1 MPVNVDVGNS
11 IINTFLAGHQMAF
24 ETQKHQEELAK
35 EKFSQE
41 LQTKKYQ
48 EDIRQFN
55 EQAKRVQEQFTA
67 EQTIR
72 ESQNKLAEL
81 SARQNIVENYQ
92 KGIGVPGLTENQ
104 YNPTDISQ
112 NIQTGAGPSIP
123 IQGGTLPRVFGSDII
138 TNPNTVTISHPTL
151 GTFNIPTRE
160 AAATTQAGIQDI
172 LLGPQKK
179 MKIEEEVAKQVAE
192 GKRLDTLKQIELKA
206 QAERDQRLHNLRM
219 LEIQEKARL
228 TKKPTDPLDMPIPP
242 NIQLEYF
249 GKYDPNM
256 TRKSGFGGAKAMT
269 PTQQKELADLDS
281 ISSAA
286 SNLIRSLDSKE
297 AVIPSD
303 LVKIKKNQDYFNK
316 TGGFLESLG
325 KGYQDIQN
333 KIRGGEI
340 DPGASDMAAA
350 VANLNQAIALAN
362 FGKVIPSGEQSILK
376 TMSIDPSHR
385 QTLESVL
392 SKARAILE
400 RNHRTEANVLNYA

>member
-11 IINTFLAGHQMAF
+11 IIQAFLAGHQMAF
-24 ETQKHQEELAK
+24 ERQKHQEELAK

-269 PTQQKELADLDS
+269 PTQQKELAD
-281 ISSAA
+281 
-286 SNLIRSLDSKE
+286 
-297 AVIPSD
+297 
-303 LVKIKKNQDYFNK
+303 FNK

-350 VANLNQAIALAN
+350 IANLNQAIALAN

-400 RNHRTEANVLNYA
+400 RNHRTEANVLNYAKTPQPGRRNDEEPDLNQFIIK